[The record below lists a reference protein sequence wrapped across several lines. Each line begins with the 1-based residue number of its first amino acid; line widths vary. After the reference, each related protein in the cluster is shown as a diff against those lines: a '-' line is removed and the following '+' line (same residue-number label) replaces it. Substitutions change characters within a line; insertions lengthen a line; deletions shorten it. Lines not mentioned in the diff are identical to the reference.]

1 MSIVGKVNVAVLCCI
16 RCYADVV
23 TDLTLAPPAM
33 GKINIEIKHQNRWSY
48 KAYMKTVFCAHA
60 WVCVCVCAVCLELVT
75 DRGGL
80 QMYGEQCLDI
90 CICECTECTECLQTA
105 AYSQTI
111 FNS

>member
-60 WVCVCVCAVCLELVT
+60 WVCVCVCSMFGISNGQRRSADVWGAVFRYLYL
-75 DRGGL
+75 
-80 QMYGEQCLDI
+80 
-90 CICECTECTECLQTA
+90 
-105 AYSQTI
+105 
-111 FNS
+111 